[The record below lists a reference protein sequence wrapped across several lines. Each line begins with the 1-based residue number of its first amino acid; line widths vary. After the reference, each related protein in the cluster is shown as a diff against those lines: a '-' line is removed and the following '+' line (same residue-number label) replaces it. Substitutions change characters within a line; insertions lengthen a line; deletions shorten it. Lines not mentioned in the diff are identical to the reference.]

1 MHELKLRPALFV
13 MPLTLAL
20 ACQPGSVEMSAD
32 AGASDRPTSQGSDG
46 GDGPNDEP
54 QNDDGKPSQHGGDGD
69 AQTPVAPGDE
79 SDGGKSVG
87 LLGRSGPSAGC
98 GTAAPGEDSA
108 SGWTEHDIMV
118 SGVADRFL
126 KSGPD
131 YGNQSGFDFTY
142 RNYFVRL
149 PGNYDNGKPYPLL
162 ISGGGCGSTSGK
174 SGDGGG
180 ANPLPGDQDV
190 AVQVGLS
197 YVYTNHSGACFED
210 GYSDTPDLPYFDAV
224 LAELDARYCFD
235 RGRVFVSGFS
245 SGAWEAYMLACA
257 RGGVIRGIGTQAGG
271 LRDQR
276 PTCSGIPVAA
286 FLTAGVNDANPIV
299 DIDQNT
305 GFDHGSGAARDVILN
320 TNGCTSD
327 ATEPYVTADAPADWN
342 CVSYTSCPKEYPVIW
357 CAITA
362 DGGGH
367 GAGSPKAFF
376 PFWNALPTE

>member
-1 MHELKLRPALFV
+1 MPQLKLRPSLFV

-20 ACQPGSVEMSAD
+20 ACQPGSIEMSVD
-32 AGASDRPTSQGSDG
+32 SGASHHLSSQEPDGGGGPKDDSQGSD
-46 GDGPNDEP
+46 DH
-54 QNDDGKPSQHGGDGD
+54 PSEHSGDGD
-69 AQTPVAPGDE
+69 AQTPDVPADGN
-79 SDGGKSVG
+79 DGGQSVG

-108 SGWTEHDIMV
+108 SGWSEHDIAV

-126 KSGPD
+126 ESGPD
-131 YGNQSGFDFTY
+131 YGTQAGFDFTH

-149 PGNYDNGKPYPLL
+149 PGSYDNGKPYPLL
-162 ISGGGCGSTSGK
+162 ISGGGCGSTGGK

-210 GYSDTPDLPYFDAV
+210 GSSDTPDLPYFDAV

-235 RGRVFVSGFS
+235 RGRVFMSGFS
-245 SGAWEAYMLACA
+245 SGAWESYMLAWA

-276 PTCSGIPVAA
+276 PPGSGIPVAA

-299 DIDQNT
+299 DVDRN
-305 GFDHGSGAARDVILN
+305 GFDHGSGAARDVILK

-327 ATEPYVTADAPADWN
+327 ETEPYVTADAPADWN
-342 CVSYTSCPKEYPVIW
+342 CVKYTSCPKEYPVIW

-367 GAGSPKAFF
+367 GAGSTKAFF
-376 PFWNALPTE
+376 PFWNALPSD